1 MNADLVPEVLWTA
14 GAAGALL
21 ALRALLAGFEAAAVA
36 VGVPRAQELAS
47 SPEAGPRA
55 RRLLPLLLEPE
66 PTLASARLAGT
77 WCSLGAGA
85 LAAFA
90 GQALLPAARL
100 PAALAAVC
108 AAALFS
114 VTLSAA
120 ARALGARYGEGIALL
135 LASPMSGLRAVL
147 GPVGRGLAALARPV
161 AGGPGRYTLPP
172 PPLEEMERALAALA
186 ETRGGPSGQTT
197 SDLIHAVFEFREKTA
212 RDVMVPRTE
221 VVAVEEQTPV
231 SEIIRL
237 LAEEGH
243 SRVPVYRESLD
254 RIVGFLHARD
264 LVPLLANPELIVL
277 RDLVRPPHF
286 VPWSKPVE
294 QLLREMQKLHLHM
307 VVVVDEYGG
316 VMGICTVED
325 VLEEI
330 VGEIEDEFSV
340 EQGRHVESHPDGAW
354 TVRGETPVSEFNR
367 AAQAELP
374 EDQGYETI
382 AGFLNALAGAIP
394 SAGDRFFWRGW
405 LFTVA
410 EADPRRVT
418 RVRATRVK
426 RPAEPAGAA
435 PGAAAERPA

>member
-1 MNADLVPEVLWTA
+1 MNADLAPEVLWPVA
-14 GAAGALL
+14 AAGALL
-21 ALRALLAGFEAAAVA
+21 ALRSLLAGFEAAMVA
-36 VGVPRAQELAS
+36 VGLPRAQELAAAAGAS
-47 SPEAGPRA
+47 SRA
-55 RRLLPLLLEPE
+55 RRLLPLLADPE
-66 PTLASARLAGT
+66 PTLAAVRLVGT
-77 WCSLGAGA
+77 GCSLAAGA

-90 GQALLPAARL
+90 GAELLPGARAAGVALL
-100 PAALAAVC
+100 V
-108 AAALFS
+108 AAATLLS
-114 VTLSAA
+114 VALSAG
-120 ARALGARYGEGIALL
+120 ARALGSHHGEPTALA
-135 LASPMSGLRAVL
+135 LAPAVAAVRLAL
-147 GPVGRGLAALARPV
+147 GPVGRLLSGLVRPLA
-161 AGGPGRYTLPP
+161 GSPGRYTLPP

-186 ETRGGPSGQTT
+186 EARGGASGQTT

-221 VVAVEEQTPV
+221 VVAVDEDTPV

-264 LVPLLANPELIVL
+264 LVPLLANPGLIVL

-294 QLLREMQKLHLHM
+294 QLLREMQRLHLHM

-316 VMGICTVED
+316 VMGICTIED

-330 VGEIEDEFSV
+330 VGEIDDEFSV
-340 EQGRHVESHPDGAW
+340 EQGRHVETHPDGSY
-354 TVRGETPVSEFNR
+354 TVLGETPVSEFNR
-367 AAQAELP
+367 SAQAELP
-374 EDQGYETI
+374 EDQDYETV

-394 SAGDRFFWRGW
+394 AAGDRFFWRGW

-418 RVRATRVK
+418 KLRAVRVK
-426 RPAEPAGAA
+426 RPGEVAGGT
-435 PGAAAERPA
+435 PSAAERPA

>member
-1 MNADLVPEVLWTA
+1 MNADLAPQVLWPA
-14 GAAGALL
+14 AAAGMLL
-21 ALRALLAGFEAAAVA
+21 TLRSLLAGFEAAMVA
-36 VGVPRAQELAS
+36 VGVPRAQELAAAPDAS
-47 SPEAGPRA
+47 GRA
-55 RRLLPLLLEPE
+55 RRLLPLLSEPE
-66 PTLASARLAGT
+66 PTLAAARLAGT
-77 WCSLGAGA
+77 GCSLLAGA
-85 LAAFA
+85 LAAWA
-90 GQALLPAARL
+90 GQALLPSARVL
-100 PAALAAVC
+100 AALIFVC
-108 AAALFS
+108 AAALLS
-114 VTLSAA
+114 VALSAA
-120 ARALGARYGEGIALL
+120 ARALGARHGEATALL
-135 LASPMSGLRAVL
+135 LAPSVASLRAVF
-147 GPVGRGLAALARPV
+147 GPVGRLLAELVRPL

-186 ETRGGPSGQTT
+186 EARGGPSGLST

-221 VVAVEEQTPV
+221 VVAVDEDTPV
-231 SEIIRL
+231 AEIIRL

-277 RDLVRPPHF
+277 RDLLRPPHF

-316 VMGICTVED
+316 VMGICTIED

-330 VGEIEDEFSV
+330 VGEIDDEFSAP
-340 EQGRHVESHPDGAW
+340 QGQHVESHPDG
-354 TVRGETPVSEFNR
+354 TYTIRGETPVSELNR
-367 AAQAELP
+367 VAQAELP
-374 EDQGYETI
+374 EDQDYETVG
-382 AGFLNALAGAIP
+382 GFLNALAGAIP
-394 SAGDRFFWRGW
+394 AAGDRFFWRGW

-418 RVRATRVK
+418 KVRATRVK
-426 RPAEPAGAA
+426 RPAEAVGAG
-435 PGAAAERPA
+435 PGPAERPA